1 VVAGGTERDTSR
13 CMSWFTRTVWTLA
26 LAGCGGPVLQNAPAP
41 DPAHVAAV
49 AAGAAAA
56 LTLADPDGHARK
68 MEKDRPGN
76 EAREREKKTTE
87 RVPHDVLD
95 RLDQAEAANKA
106 GSDAAVTEDAAAR
119 PGTSL

>member
-1 VVAGGTERDTSR
+1 
-13 CMSWFTRTVWTLA
+13 MSWFTRTVWILG

-41 DPAHVAAV
+41 DPAHVAAA

-68 MEKDRPGN
+68 REKDRPQD
-76 EAREREKKTTE
+76 EAGEREEKKAE

-95 RLDQAEAANKA
+95 RLDEADAARKA
-106 GSDAAVTEDAAAR
+106 GSDRALKQDPAAR
-119 PGTSL
+119 PENSL

>member
-1 VVAGGTERDTSR
+1 
-13 CMSWFTRTVWTLA
+13 MSWFTRTVWILG

-41 DPAHVAAV
+41 NPAHVAAA

-68 MEKDRPGN
+68 IEEDRPED
-76 EAREREKKTTE
+76 EARERGDEKAE

-95 RLDQAEAANKA
+95 RLDEADAARKA
-106 GSDAAVTEDAAAR
+106 GSGRAVKEDPAAR
-119 PGTSL
+119 PETSL